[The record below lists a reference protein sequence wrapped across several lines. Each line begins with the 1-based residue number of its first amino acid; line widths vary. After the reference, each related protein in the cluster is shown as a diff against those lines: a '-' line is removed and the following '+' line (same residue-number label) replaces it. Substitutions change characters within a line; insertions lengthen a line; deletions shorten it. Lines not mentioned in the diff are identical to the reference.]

1 MFYSCVQSVSSQFG
15 AFLYG
20 ACQFGASQYDAI
32 PVRRVSL
39 WRDASLARVT
49 LTRFSF
55 MRLYSVCNFVSAC
68 CGAYYFGPC
77 LFIIANL
84 FIEGVFLCHSDAF
97 LIFLY

>member
-1 MFYSCVQSVSSQFG
+1 MCGCARHLVVVRVSSQFG

-20 ACQFGASQYDAI
+20 VCHFGACQFGTSQYDAI

-55 MRLYSVCNFVSAC
+55 LLLSCM
-68 CGAYYFGPC
+68 
-77 LFIIANL
+77 
-84 FIEGVFLCHSDAF
+84 CHSDAF
-97 LIFLY
+97 LIFMLIQYTILFL